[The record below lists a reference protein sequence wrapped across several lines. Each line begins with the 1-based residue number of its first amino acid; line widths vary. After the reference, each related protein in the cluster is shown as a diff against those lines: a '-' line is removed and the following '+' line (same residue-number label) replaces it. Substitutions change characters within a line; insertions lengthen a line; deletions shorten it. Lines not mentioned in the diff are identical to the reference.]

1 MNGPTLDPIPA
12 EWSHAMTDLIP
23 NADVALIEDGGHF
36 PMIENPDHLRS
47 AVPSFLRMNSR

>member
-47 AVPSFLRMNSR
+47 AVPSSCA